1 MALCFSQNMWAAAKT
16 YSCEKSNYHMSKIQ
30 EKCPA
35 TIEWLNK
42 NHPYVWKRSKFAE
55 DGKVDY
61 INNNLSKSFNSWISK
76 IKSFQI
82 VEMHD
87 KIRQMIITKFNL
99 RSKIS
104 GNMDDRIIQ
113 SIIEDVND
121 QSKVIK
127 DHEVQKVGD
136 GTAEVIVS
144 KITHVVN
151 LEQKIYTC
159 RAWQVTGKSCSHA
172 LAFIATQ
179 SREVDMDDLVHEY
192 YSVERFRKAY
202 AGVFTPMTSKHL
214 WTRVNLGYAIKKP
227 RLRRKP
233 ARPRV
238 SRIKTSDELGK
249 TKKRV

>member
-1 MALCFSQNMWAAAKT
+1 MKKKYYDPLFSQNMWAAAKT
-16 YSCEKSNYHMSKIQ
+16 CSCEKSNYHMSKIQ

-61 INNNLSKSFNSWISK
+61 INNNLSKSFISWISK

-99 RSKIS
+99 RSKIG

-127 DHEVQKVGD
+127 DHEMQKVGD
-136 GTAEVIVS
+136 GTAGCLSAPPPSISSAPPPRTAMPTRKRKEP
-144 KITHVVN
+144 
-151 LEQKIYTC
+151 
-159 RAWQVTGKSCSHA
+159 RAGSS
-172 LAFIATQ
+172 
-179 SREVDMDDLVHEY
+179 
-192 YSVERFRKAY
+192 
-202 AGVFTPMTSKHL
+202 
-214 WTRVNLGYAIKKP
+214 
-227 RLRRKP
+227 
-233 ARPRV
+233 RPRWWP
-238 SRIKTSDELGK
+238 R
-249 TKKRV
+249 